1 MKRLYRRQNPF
12 LVLLVV
18 AAFITLT
25 IVVAVFRERRKNQAQ
40 QSSSQ
45 RIAELEEKERH
56 HKLLL
61 REIAELSRTRGK
73 NEAALPGVFVLY
85 PIARDEDTLD
95 RLLSKYTIV
104 VAQLINE
111 KSYIDE
117 HEKIYSWCKFRVLDT
132 ISQAPPL

>member
-25 IVVAVFRERRKNQAQ
+25 IVVAVFSARRKNQAQ

-111 KSYIDE
+111 KS
-117 HEKIYSWCKFRVLDT
+117 
-132 ISQAPPL
+132 